1 MLDHDRSEELVE
13 CKNRSNKEMLE
24 DEWLDSHAKNQY
36 GISVLLNDVFGK
48 IARLCTEEG
57 IETMITHWRKARAV
71 YNSVGSTD
79 EAKNIDTKIALF
91 TTDTAGISIVQ
102 NYKNS
107 YKRKLSSKGIT
118 SEETYELG

>member
-1 MLDHDRSEELVE
+1 
-13 CKNRSNKEMLE
+13 
-24 DEWLDSHAKNQY
+24 
-36 GISVLLNDVFGK
+36 
-48 IARLCTEEG
+48 
-57 IETMITHWRKARAV
+57 MITHWRKARAV